1 MNENT
6 VLPATPSSSPS
17 RLEKYGAIVGLVGGI
32 VGLISGVIGIVVLY
46 YDLWPR
52 IFSEASFLHDPR
64 PLVMTY
70 NPKSNALEFH
80 FDLIATNRSLREYT
94 FQFID
99 ASVFP
104 DAAPTQSERF
114 SGANFRCNTGR
125 DPLPLVFS
133 LPARLPSNLAIS
145 CTARTLLT
153 QGTFGIQ
160 GRYRFTVRLQDMDRK
175 KLSNLD
181 FCFDLEESEIK
192 DFFHSKSKASKL
204 FLYPNCS

>member
-1 MNENT
+1 M
-6 VLPATPSSSPS
+6 
-17 RLEKYGAIVGLVGGI
+17 
-32 VGLISGVIGIVVLY
+32 GLISGVIGIVVFY
-46 YDLWPR
+46 YDVWPR

-70 NPKSNALEFH
+70 SPKDNALEFH

-104 DAAPTQSERF
+104 EAAPTQRELF

-125 DPLPLVFS
+125 EPLPLVFS
-133 LPARLPSNLAIS
+133 LPARLPSSLPIS
-145 CTARTLLT
+145 CTARTVLT
-153 QGTFGIQ
+153 QGTFEGEE
-160 GRYRFTVRLQDMDRK
+160 RYRFTVRLQDTERK

-192 DFFHSKSKASKL
+192 DFFHGKSKSSKPL
-204 FLYPNCS
+204 FYPNCN